1 VSFLGCSFC
10 LALCLTQLHLDSNSF
25 FFNDLWTFSLNT
37 LQWTRVEANCQDK
50 GILDAQHRPTPRWGH
65 TAVKL
70 AVGGAPNSNRAVVDL
85 QDSGRAAANLT
96 RSAVVP
102 AGDLDSDSEEDSH
115 VARRGQTTPAQSS
128 SLMWVFGGLDGRIGM
143 ASRDLYCLHLDTIR
157 WMRVES
163 PKSAQRPSARY
174 QHSAVSW
181 NGSMYIFGG
190 CDEDGTEFDD
200 LWRFDGSSLEWHHI
214 QKGSETS
221 ALWPCAR
228 FGHVAAVDAIA
239 GVMCITG
246 GRSKSNTALRDVW
259 EFDFVGGSFSLAKS
273 PPPATSGKKEKG
285 SLHGDPWPEN
295 GMSGACAAAD
305 PAGGTDFFLLSGA
318 VAAKNASVWECW
330 PRDALAGTL
339 NEVPVDLALLLFH
352 NLEGGTVKDVA
363 MTLVACAGVCRRWRE
378 VLLSEACDDLWR
390 HPYQQLV
397 VDPWTRRDYPIPRDS
412 GDGQEYLDIVSG
424 KEHPATKIAMFQ
436 NALRLKLAERQ
447 EQMRSANLYTPEELV
462 DMVGKVPHKVTG
474 LIDVKLV
481 VVGPGAVGKTCSLVS
496 YTQNAFPHDWLP
508 AIFDNYNANVMVQGR
523 PFSKSPSPSPL
534 PLLTLT
540 GIDPHKT
547 QTSDCGIRQA
557 RKITIVLGLSRIPK
571 RTALSSCTQS
581 TTLNR

>member
-1 VSFLGCSFC
+1 
-10 LALCLTQLHLDSNSF
+10 
-25 FFNDLWTFSLNT
+25 LNT

-70 AVGGAPNSNRAVVDL
+70 AVGGASTSNRTAV
-85 QDSGRAAANLT
+85 DSQENDRAAASLT

-102 AGDLDSDSEEDSH
+102 AGEDSDSEDDA
-115 VARRGQTTPAQSS
+115 VARRGQTTPAQFS

-143 ASRDLYCLHLDTIR
+143 ASRDLYCLHLDTLR

-163 PKSAQRPSARY
+163 PTSAQRPSARY

-200 LWRFDGSSLEWHHI
+200 LWSFDGSSLEWHLI
-214 QKGSETS
+214 QKNA
-221 ALWPCAR
+221 ALWPSAR

-246 GRSKSNTALRDVW
+246 GRSSKSSTALRDVW

-273 PPPATSGKKEKG
+273 PPLVTIGKKAKG
-285 SLHGDPWPEN
+285 SLHAEPWPEQD
-295 GMSGACAAAD
+295 GMSCACAAAD

-352 NLEGGTVKDVA
+352 NLEGRNVKDVA
-363 MTLVACAGVCRRWRE
+363 KTLVACAGVCRRWRDI
-378 VLLSEACDDLWR
+378 LLSDACDDLWR
-390 HPYQQLV
+390 DPYQQLV
-397 VDPWTRRDYPIPRDS
+397 VDPWTRRDYPIPRD
-412 GDGQEYLDIVSG
+412 GDVQDFLAIISG
-424 KEHPATKIAMFQ
+424 KEHPATKISLFQ
-436 NALRLKLAERQ
+436 NVLRLRLAERQ

-462 DMVGKVPHKVTG
+462 DMVGKVPHKVSG

-481 VVGPGAVGKTCSLVS
+481 VVGPGAVGKTCSLVT
-496 YTQNAFPHDWLP
+496 YTSNAFPHDWMP
-508 AIFDNYNANVMVQGR
+508 YMFDNFSAHVMLQSR
-523 PFSKSPSPSPL
+523 PFSMSPL
-534 PLLTLT
+534 SLYSP
-540 GIDPHKT
+540 
-547 QTSDCGIRQA
+547 
-557 RKITIVLGLSRIPK
+557 
-571 RTALSSCTQS
+571 
-581 TTLNR
+581 